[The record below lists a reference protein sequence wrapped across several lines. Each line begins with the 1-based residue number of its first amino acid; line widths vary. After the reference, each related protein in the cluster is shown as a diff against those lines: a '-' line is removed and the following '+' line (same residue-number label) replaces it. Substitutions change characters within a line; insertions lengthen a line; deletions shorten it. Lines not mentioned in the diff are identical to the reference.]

1 MAQIG
6 LFDESNRLEKLSKMG
21 DILEKLNAVINWEM
35 FRPIITNALTNTEKK
50 CAGRP
55 SYDFILLFKIII
67 LQRLYNLSDDAT
79 EYQIND
85 RLSFMRFLG
94 LDISQTVPDAKTIWK
109 FKNDLKNAN
118 VFKDIFDL
126 FNEML
131 EKEHIITHEGSIV
144 DATFVEVPRQRNT
157 REENKT
163 IKEGNIPEEWLSKEN
178 SHKLAQKDT
187 DARWTKKNNETF
199 FGYKNAVKV
208 DADSKII
215 TDFVVTDASVHD
227 SQHILA
233 LVDESDKKLYA
244 DSAYKSAAIDASL
257 PVTVENNILE
267 KGYKNHPLTE
277 EQKAFNKIKSKI
289 RCRIEHVFGFITK
302 SMNQITSR
310 VIGKVANCFQIGIT
324 NLVYNMC
331 RYEFLTRHL
340 R

>member
-1 MAQIG
+1 MSQIG

-21 DILEKLNAVINWEM
+21 DALERLNSAINWEM
-35 FRPIITNALTNTEKK
+35 FRSTITEALSDENKK
-50 CAGRP
+50 CVGRP
-55 SYDFILLFKIII
+55 SYDYILLFKITI

-94 LDISQTVPDAKTIWK
+94 LKISQSVPDAKTIWK

-118 VFKDIFDL
+118 VLKDLFDL

-131 EKEHIITHEGSIV
+131 EKKNIITHEGSIV

-163 IKEGNIPEEWLSKEN
+163 IKEGKVPTEWLGKEN
-178 SHKLAQKDT
+178 SHKYAQKDT
-187 DARWTKKNNETF
+187 DARWTKKNKETF

-215 TDFVVTDASVHD
+215 TNFVVTDASVHD
-227 SQHILA
+227 SQHILE
-233 LVDESDKKLYA
+233 LIDETDRKLYA
-244 DSAYKSAAIDASL
+244 DSAYKSAAIDSSL
-257 PVTVENNILE
+257 PANIENNILE
-267 KGYKNHPLTE
+267 KGYKNHPLTD
-277 EQKAFNKIKSKI
+277 EQKASNKSKSKI
-289 RCRIEHVFGFITK
+289 RCRIEHVFGFMTNSMHEITG
-302 SMNQITSR
+302 R
-310 VIGKVANCFQIGIT
+310 VIGKVANYFQIGIT